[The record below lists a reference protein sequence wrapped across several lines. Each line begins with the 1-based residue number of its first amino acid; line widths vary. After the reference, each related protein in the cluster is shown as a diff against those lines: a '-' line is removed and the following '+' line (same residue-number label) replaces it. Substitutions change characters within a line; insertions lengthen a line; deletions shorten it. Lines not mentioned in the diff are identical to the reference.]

1 MLEAKTSVLGS
12 WGDVNSGAD
21 VDASGVVNVVET
33 DSSVVLGVVGVVEG
47 VVVAVVSAT
56 TQNPAK
62 HKPVKFLLKAHTLP
76 SGLGGPVK
84 Q

>member
-1 MLEAKTSVLGS
+1 MLEERTSVLGS
-12 WGDVNSGAD
+12 WGDVSSGAD

-47 VVVAVVSAT
+47 VDVAVVSTT

-62 HKPVKFLLKAHTLP
+62 HKPVKSLFKTQTRP